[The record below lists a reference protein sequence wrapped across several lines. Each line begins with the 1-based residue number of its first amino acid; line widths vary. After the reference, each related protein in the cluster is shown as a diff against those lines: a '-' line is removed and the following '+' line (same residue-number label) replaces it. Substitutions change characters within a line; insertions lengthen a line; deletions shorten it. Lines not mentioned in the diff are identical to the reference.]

1 MLYTYWAKLYRPVY
15 IYPSHS
21 KKFRKVKRWWRECNN
36 LSGRMGKW
44 MNLRMMKVQKVNQLL
59 TRIADFWFWLE
70 KWYMPKSNIDFWP
83 IGMPHVSLDRKIM
96 IFTLGLLAGERLKRV
111 HQLYSFKD
119 HEDAPVDWRFGIKVQ
134 RWKGDKAQKFWVWF
148 LTFPF
153 PVPACSVQLAGA
165 SQTCRKAARRWKPST
180 TSWSISRR
188 RGIYKVLKRSLSL
201 MFPSRLAKNEKKRVS
216 ILSLDRWVFSHSPLT
231 QTRRMNEYHAPI
243 CLCSSYLR
251 IAQEQRT
258 MIQDSTYVCPVSQFQ
273 IQNVSSSISAP
284 RYISIWMGSLG
295 YFLLAVH
302 SCLHLR
308 CSKALATQVKV
319 QPETQNSQRHYL

>member
-153 PVPACSVQLAGA
+153 PVPACSVQLAGV

-201 MFPSRLAKNEKKRVS
+201 MFPSRLAKNEKKKGINFVPRQVGLFTQPFDANKKNEWISCTHLFVLQLSKDRSRAKDYDSGFNLRVPRFAIS
-216 ILSLDRWVFSHSPLT
+216 NSKCFKFNQCTPIYFNLNGVFRLFS
-231 QTRRMNEYHAPI
+231 
-243 CLCSSYLR
+243 
-251 IAQEQRT
+251 
-258 MIQDSTYVCPVSQFQ
+258 F
-273 IQNVSSSISAP
+273 
-284 RYISIWMGSLG
+284 
-295 YFLLAVH
+295 
-302 SCLHLR
+302 SC
-308 CSKALATQVKV
+308 A
-319 QPETQNSQRHYL
+319 